1 MPSDY
6 LVVYRCIFIM
16 LMKIHGQVQLCVVSI
31 YCSNYV
37 IGAGGGS
44 RRIEDCERQLL
55 RICYTRR
62 RRAGLLPRAPSLD
75 CPL

>member
-16 LMKIHGQVQLCVVSI
+16 LMQIHGQVQLCVVSI

-44 RRIEDCERQLL
+44 RGLRKATAQDLL
-55 RICYTRR
+55 HKKEG
-62 RRAGLLPRAPSLD
+62 AGLIPRAAQV
-75 CPL
+75 